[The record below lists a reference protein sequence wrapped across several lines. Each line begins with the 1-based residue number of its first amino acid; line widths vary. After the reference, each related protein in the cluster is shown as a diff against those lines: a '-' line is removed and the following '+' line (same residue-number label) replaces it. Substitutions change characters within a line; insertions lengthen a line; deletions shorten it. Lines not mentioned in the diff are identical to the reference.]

1 MKDNNFSP
9 HCCFR
14 SQKNVMSDF
23 YSFPGQTGQSSRTQK
38 NRLKINKITIEP
50 VCAILNSA
58 LSTR

>member
-1 MKDNNFSP
+1 MKDNNFP
-9 HCCFR
+9 HTVVLEV
-14 SQKNVMSDF
+14 KNVMSDF